1 MPNSLI
7 MISLSSS
14 LERGVS
20 VGTFFPFAMR
30 QVGTWS
36 LSSSVRLVKRKE
48 LVKPFGWQC
57 LPPLLHRSLSSH
69 LPSPTLHPHEHDH
82 GTSSSCTPCSCLPSC
97 TCPFSI
103 LLPFILLFRTFG
115 YEMSNLTALIAWP
128 LLVSSLLFVT
138 KVPPKLVSTLDDSF
152 EALDEHGNILIF
164 IICTLFFTC
173 G

>member
-1 MPNSLI
+1 MTNSLI

-36 LSSSVRLVKRKE
+36 LSLSVRLVKRQGVGE
-48 LVKPFGWQC
+48 AIWIAMFAT
-57 LPPLLHRSLSSH
+57 LLHRSLSSH

-103 LLPFILLFRTFG
+103 P
-115 YEMSNLTALIAWP
+115 
-128 LLVSSLLFVT
+128 SSLH
-138 KVPPKLVSTLDDSF
+138 SSF
-152 EALDEHGNILIF
+152 
-164 IICTLFFTC
+164 
-173 G
+173 